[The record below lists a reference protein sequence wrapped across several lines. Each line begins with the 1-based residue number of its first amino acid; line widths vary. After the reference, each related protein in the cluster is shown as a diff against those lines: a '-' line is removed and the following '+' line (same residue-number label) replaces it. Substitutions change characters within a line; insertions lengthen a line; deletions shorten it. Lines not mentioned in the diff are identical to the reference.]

1 MARLFILQTELNPKM
16 EIHVESPGGLSR
28 RLHVKIP
35 SERVERELGLRLKQ
49 LVARSRIPGFRPG
62 KAPLKV
68 VQRQYGES
76 ARMDVIGELVRQTWP
91 EAVAQAQVQP
101 AGSPNFEV
109 TSEKAG
115 EPLAYVASFD
125 VFPEVKLDQ
134 LERIEIGKPA
144 VEISE
149 ADVDRLVANLRKARR
164 TFETASRPAQT
175 GDVAV
180 VDFDGQIDG
189 QPFQGGK
196 GEKVEIEL
204 GEKQFLEDLE
214 NAIVGHGA
222 GDSFDADVRFP
233 VDYRREDLRD
243 KTARFAVKLLEVRE
257 PRLPEIDDEF
267 LKAHGAEEGSGE
279 QGLRDKC
286 RTALG
291 HERDKAIRT
300 RLKRDLLDQLLSL
313 HPIEVPQSQVQQEIL
328 RLREEAIKRMQ
339 LNQAGK
345 LQPEQLQQMLPD
357 ALFEANASRRVALG
371 LLIGEAIKL
380 RQIRPDNSRLD
391 AALEEIAGDYEQPE
405 QVRQF
410 YRSRPD
416 MMQGLQAAV
425 LEEQVVENL
434 LASAKCTEQPMNLEE
449 LLKSVSQPAA

>member
-1 MARLFILQTELNPKM
+1 M

-35 SERVERELGLRLKQ
+35 SERVERELGMRMKQ
-49 LVARSRIPGFRPG
+49 LAARARIPGFRPG

-125 VFPEVKLDQ
+125 VFPEVRLDQ
-134 LERIEIGKPA
+134 LDRIEIQKPA
-144 VEISE
+144 VEITE
-149 ADVDRLVANLRKARR
+149 ADVERLIANLRKARR
-164 TFETASRPAQT
+164 TLEPVERAAQA

-189 QPFQGGK
+189 ESFQGGK
-196 GEKVEIEL
+196 GEKVEIEI

-214 NAIVGHGA
+214 NAIVGHSA
-222 GDSFDADVRFP
+222 GDSFDADVNFP
-233 VDYRREDLRD
+233 ADYRREDLRN

-257 PRLPEIDDEF
+257 PRLPAIDDEF
-267 LKAHGAEEGSGE
+267 LKIHGAEEGSGE

-286 RTALG
+286 RKALES
-291 HERDKAIRT
+291 ERDKAIRT
-300 RLKRDLLDQLLSL
+300 RLKRDVLDQLLSL
-313 HPIEVPQSQVQQEIL
+313 HPTEVPQSQVQQEVA
-328 RLREEAIKRMQ
+328 RLREEAIRRMQ
-339 LNQAGK
+339 LNQSGK
-345 LQPEQLQQMLPD
+345 LQVEKLQQMLPD
-357 ALFEANASRRVALG
+357 ALFEANAQRRVALG
-371 LLIGEAIKL
+371 LLIGEAIKA
-380 RQIRPDNSRLD
+380 RQIKPDNARLNT
-391 AALEEIAGDYEQPE
+391 ALEEIAADYEQPE
-405 QVRQF
+405 EVRQF

-416 MMQGLQAAV
+416 MMQGLQAVV
-425 LEEQVVENL
+425 LEEQVVESL
-434 LASAKCTEQPMNLEE
+434 LAGAKSVELPLSLED

>member
-1 MARLFILQTELNPKM
+1 M

-35 SERVERELGLRLKQ
+35 SERVERELGLRMKQ
-49 LVARSRIPGFRPG
+49 LAARARIPGFRPG

-68 VQRQYGES
+68 VQQQYGES

-134 LERIEIGKPA
+134 LDSIEIARPA
-144 VEISE
+144 VEIND
-149 ADVDRLVANLRKARR
+149 ADVERLIGNLRKARR
-164 TFETASRPAQT
+164 TMETVSRAAQA

-189 QPFQGGK
+189 EAFQGGK
-196 GEKVEIEL
+196 GEKIEIEI
-204 GEKQFLEDLE
+204 GEKQFLPDLE
-214 NAIVGHGA
+214 SALIGHSA
-222 GDSFDADVRFP
+222 GDSFDADVNFP
-233 VDYRREDLRD
+233 ADYRREDLRN

-257 PRLPEIDDEF
+257 PRLPAIDDEF
-267 LKAHGAEEGSGE
+267 LKAHGVEEGAGE

-286 RTALG
+286 RKALET
-291 HERDKAIRT
+291 ERDKAIRT
-300 RLKRDLLDQLLSL
+300 RLKREVLDQLLAK

-328 RLREEAIKRMQ
+328 RLRDEAVNRMQ
-339 LNQAGK
+339 INSSGK
-345 LQPEQLQQMLPD
+345 LQAEQLKQMLPD
-357 ALFEANASRRVALG
+357 ALFEANAQRRVALG
-371 LLIGEAIKL
+371 LLIGEVIKT
-380 RQIRPDNSRLD
+380 RQIKPDNARLD
-391 AALEEIAGDYEQPE
+391 AALEEIAADYEQPD

-416 MMQGLQAAV
+416 MMQGLQAVV
-425 LEEQVVENL
+425 LEEQVVESL
-434 LASAKCTEQPMNLEE
+434 LAGARTSELPMSLED
-449 LLKSVSQPAA
+449 LLKSVSQSAA

>member
-1 MARLFILQTELNPKM
+1 M

-35 SERVERELGLRLKQ
+35 SERVERELGLRMKQ
-49 LVARSRIPGFRPG
+49 LAARARIPGFRPG

-68 VQRQYGES
+68 VQQQYGES

-134 LERIEIGKPA
+134 LDSIEIARPA
-144 VEISE
+144 VEIND
-149 ADVDRLVANLRKARR
+149 ADVERLIGNLRKARR
-164 TFETASRPAQT
+164 TMETVSRAAQA

-189 QPFQGGK
+189 EAFQGGK
-196 GEKVEIEL
+196 GEKIEIEI
-204 GEKQFLEDLE
+204 GEKQFLPDLE
-214 NAIVGHGA
+214 SALIGHST
-222 GDSFDADVRFP
+222 GDSFDADVNFP
-233 VDYRREDLRD
+233 ADYRREDLRN

-257 PRLPEIDDEF
+257 PRLPAIDDEF
-267 LKAHGAEEGSGE
+267 LKAHGVEEGAGE

-286 RTALG
+286 RKALET
-291 HERDKAIRT
+291 ERDKAIRT
-300 RLKRDLLDQLLSL
+300 RLKREVLDQLLAK

-328 RLREEAIKRMQ
+328 RLRDEAINRMQ
-339 LNQAGK
+339 INSSGK
-345 LQPEQLQQMLPD
+345 LQAEQLKQMLPD
-357 ALFEANASRRVALG
+357 ALFEANAQRRVALG
-371 LLIGEAIKL
+371 LLIGEVIKT
-380 RQIRPDNSRLD
+380 RQIKPDNARLD
-391 AALEEIAGDYEQPE
+391 AALEEIAADYEQPD

-416 MMQGLQAAV
+416 MMQGLQAVV
-425 LEEQVVENL
+425 LEEQVVESL
-434 LASAKCTEQPMNLEE
+434 LAGARTSELPMSLED
-449 LLKSVSQPAA
+449 LLKSVSQSAA

>member
-1 MARLFILQTELNPKM
+1 M

-35 SERVERELGLRLKQ
+35 SERVERELGLRMKQ
-49 LVARSRIPGFRPG
+49 LAARARIPGFRPG

-68 VQRQYGES
+68 VQQQYGES

-134 LERIEIGKPA
+134 LDSIEIAKPA
-144 VEISE
+144 VEIND
-149 ADVDRLVANLRKARR
+149 ADVERLIGNLRKARR
-164 TFETASRPAQT
+164 TMETVSRAAQA

-189 QPFQGGK
+189 EAFQGGK
-196 GEKVEIEL
+196 GEKIEIEI
-204 GEKQFLEDLE
+204 GEKQFLPDLE
-214 NAIVGHGA
+214 SALIGHSA
-222 GDSFDADVRFP
+222 GDSFDADVNFP
-233 VDYRREDLRD
+233 ADYRREDLRN

-257 PRLPEIDDEF
+257 PRLPAIDDEF
-267 LKAHGAEEGSGE
+267 LKAHGVEEGAGE

-286 RTALG
+286 RKALET
-291 HERDKAIRT
+291 ERDKATRT
-300 RLKRDLLDQLLSL
+300 RLKREVLDQLLAK

-328 RLREEAIKRMQ
+328 RLRDEAINRMQ
-339 LNQAGK
+339 INSSGK
-345 LQPEQLQQMLPD
+345 LQAEQLKQMLPD
-357 ALFEANASRRVALG
+357 ALFEANAQRRVALG
-371 LLIGEAIKL
+371 LLIGEVIKT
-380 RQIRPDNSRLD
+380 RQIKPDNARLD
-391 AALEEIAGDYEQPE
+391 AALEEIAADYEQPD

-416 MMQGLQAAV
+416 MMQGLQAVV
-425 LEEQVVENL
+425 LEEQVVESL
-434 LASAKCTEQPMNLEE
+434 LAGAKSSELPMSLED
-449 LLKSVSQPAA
+449 LLKSVSQSAA